1 MLADEY
7 MGNYGMPASIA
18 VGGIKLKVEP
28 ELHSAHGR
36 SSRATAR
43 RMWSRDAR
51 RAALVRAVLR
61 LLAWLP
67 LRYSQGIGGGVGR
80 TIGLFPNGLRRVA
93 EINLALCFP
102 ELSARSRRRL
112 LAQTLAETG
121 KTAAEMGALWLWPAA
136 RVLALVREVP
146 GDEVLT
152 HALSQGKGLIL
163 ACPHLGA
170 WELAGLYCAT
180 RCKLTALYRP
190 PRMSALDTMIRNAR
204 ERSGARLVPTDAAG
218 IRALFQALRRGD
230 AVGILP
236 DQDPGRERG
245 VFAPFFGIS
254 ASTISGLP
262 ACGEHRRTGRAR
274 LRGTPATRH
283 GISHAVRAGA
293 GGYRHPDPITAAA
306 ASIARWRAACAR
318 APSNTSGPTSAS
330 RPGRRASGV
339 TTERD
344 TSPNNVPL
352 YL

>member
-1 MLADEY
+1 
-7 MGNYGMPASIA
+7 
-18 VGGIKLKVEP
+18 
-28 ELHSAHGR
+28 
-36 SSRATAR
+36 
-43 RMWSRDAR
+43 MWSRDAR

-67 LRYSQGIGGGVGR
+67 LRYSQGIGGGAGR

-254 ASTISGLP
+254 ASTMILVSRLAASTGAPVVLVYAERLP
-262 ACGEHRRTGRAR
+262 
-274 LRGTPATRH
+274 RGT
-283 GISHAVRAGA
+283 
-293 GGYRHPDPITAAA
+293 GYRMRFVPAPEDIADPDPETAAA
-306 ASIARWRAACAR
+306 ALNRAVESCVRARPEQYQWTYKRFK
-318 APSNTSGPTSAS
+318 T
-330 RPGRRASGV
+330 RPAGERR
-339 TTERD
+339 
-344 TSPNNVPL
+344 
-352 YL
+352 YY

>member
-1 MLADEY
+1 
-7 MGNYGMPASIA
+7 
-18 VGGIKLKVEP
+18 
-28 ELHSAHGR
+28 
-36 SSRATAR
+36 
-43 RMWSRDAR
+43 MWSRDAC

-67 LRYSQGIGGGVGR
+67 LRYSQGIGGAVGR
-80 TIGLFPNGLRRVA
+80 TIALFPNGLRRVA
-93 EINLALCFP
+93 EINLASCFP

-121 KTAAEMGALWLWPAA
+121 KTAAEIGALWLWPAE

-152 HALSQGKGLIL
+152 RALSQGKGLIL

-190 PRMSALDTMIRNAR
+190 PRMSALDAMIRSAR

-254 ASTISGLP
+254 TNTMILISRLAASTGAPVVIVYAERLP
-262 ACGEHRRTGRAR
+262 CGAGYSMRF
-274 LRGTPATRH
+274 TPAPED
-283 GISHAVRAGA
+283 IADA
-293 GGYRHPDPITAAA
+293 DPVTAAA
-306 ASIARWRAACAR
+306 ALNRAVEGCVRARPEQYQWTYKRFK
-318 APSNTSGPTSAS
+318 T
-330 RPGRRASGV
+330 RPAGEQR
-339 TTERD
+339 
-344 TSPNNVPL
+344 
-352 YL
+352 YY